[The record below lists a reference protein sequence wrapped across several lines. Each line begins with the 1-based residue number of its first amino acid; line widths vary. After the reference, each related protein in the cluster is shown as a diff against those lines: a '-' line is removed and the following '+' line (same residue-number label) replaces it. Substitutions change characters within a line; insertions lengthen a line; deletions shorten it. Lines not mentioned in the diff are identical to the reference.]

1 MSTAMSLSGSA
12 ETIRPLDRVPST
24 KESRIV
30 VASST
35 TWSAVRIAPLA
46 LTITPV
52 PSPVPSPL
60 DDALLASIWTSDGR
74 ICW

>member
-1 MSTAMSLSGSA
+1 MSFSGSV
-12 ETIRPLDRVPST
+12 ETIRPPERVPST
-24 KESRIV
+24 KPRRMRA
-30 VASST
+30 ASST

-52 PSPVPSPL
+52 PVPIPVSSPVA
-60 DDALLASIWTSDGR
+60 DALLASIWTRDGR